1 MALDPGILDSV
12 TNANFKAM
20 AEFAVQNILS
30 HQQRLQMLA
39 EKSLAKSLESM
50 DTMDVSEGLGIS
62 AGQRGDLAKQ
72 ISDLAAAVASMQ
84 ASIKGGQTV
93 PPVTP

>member
-12 TNANFKAM
+12 TNANFKAL
-20 AEFAVQNILS
+20 AEFGIQNLLS

-39 EKSLAKSLESM
+39 EKALAKSLESM
-50 DTMDVSEGLGIS
+50 DTMDVSEGLGVA
-62 AGQRGDLAKQ
+62 AGQRGDLSKVIA
-72 ISDLAAAVASMQ
+72 DLAGAIASAQ
-84 ASIKGGQTV
+84 QTIKGGQTT